1 MLMFYNTLCSVWWE
15 TQLNIY
21 NNVNSFV
28 FIFILYCTQWKQY
41 SDRTVVSQPET
52 HPSDIHDE
60 EDEEDEET
68 EDEASIGVP
77 WNRSEM

>member
-1 MLMFYNTLCSVWWE
+1 MCVPSSEHYPTWTVEPPSDTLK
-15 TQLNIY
+15 QI
-21 NNVNSFV
+21 
-28 FIFILYCTQWKQY
+28 IQICT
-41 SDRTVVSQPET
+41 DRTVVSQPET